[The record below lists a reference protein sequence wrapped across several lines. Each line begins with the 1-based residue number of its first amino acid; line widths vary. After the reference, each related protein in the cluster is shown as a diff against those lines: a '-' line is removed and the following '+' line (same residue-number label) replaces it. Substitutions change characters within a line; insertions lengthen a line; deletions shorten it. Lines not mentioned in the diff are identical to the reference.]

1 MLSKAWFRTVRRRT
15 PGPLALAAT
24 AVMLTAG
31 TGAMAPAVTDLAS
44 VTPAAQAAVAPAAAA
59 PAGQAPAANTPGKKG
74 GDKGGGAAKT
84 GSPCSAAA
92 KACVDLSKQQAWLTD
107 GAGHVTY
114 GPVPARG
121 GGKGAKTPKGSFSVI
136 WKDEHHLSKE
146 FNNAPMPYSVFFYPG
161 DAFHGGDPA
170 KASNGCI
177 HLAIGAAQRF
187 FTSLNNGDKVEIK

>member
-31 TGAMAPAVTDLAS
+31 TGAMAPAAVTDLAS
-44 VTPAAQAAVAPAAAA
+44 VKPAAQAAPVAP
-59 PAGQAPAANTPGKKG
+59 APAANTPGKKG
-74 GDKGGGAAKT
+74 GDKGGGAAKS

-92 KACVDLSKQQAWLTD
+92 KACVDLPKQQAWLTD

-114 GPVPARG
+114 GPVAARG

-136 WKDEHHLSKE
+136 WKDEDRK
-146 FNNAPMPYSVFFYPG
+146 SV
-161 DAFHGGDPA
+161 
-170 KASNGCI
+170 
-177 HLAIGAAQRF
+177 
-187 FTSLNNGDKVEIK
+187 V